1 MEQENSIKEFDLK
14 VKSLLADAE
23 EPVPAGAWE
32 GIAARLAA
40 AAPLAASPAASAAS
54 ASGTASA
61 STAASASS
69 ASAATKVPMWVWLRR
84 AGVATAAV
92 AASAALFLTLRE
104 SPDSAPDSVSVPLAE
119 VIETPSSEPVES
131 TETPSAELAE
141 SVEAPRSVKASPS
154 PANDRTKA
162 AAAAVRKEASAKT
175 GAPRVEVVRD
185 PEPQP
190 QLAQALQTEVPSPA
204 EEVSS
209 PAESAASEA
218 VSAPSSSEYLPSAV
232 EQKTGGAVNDW
243 EQLAREEE
251 RARSRKVGGV
261 HLAACTNA
269 MSNFITGNVNI
280 APMRTTGGGVPD
292 HSYVTENGEVSY
304 SIPLTFGVNVTY
316 DLAPHWSIG
325 LGLNYTRLSRSFAGT
340 WNERLDDGSFKP
352 AVPYDNINN
361 IQQFI
366 GIPVTTYYHIIRT
379 ERINLYV
386 HAGGMVEKCLGN
398 TWTANARELNY
409 TESVKGAQ
417 LSVGAGIGVDFM
429 LAPFVSLYL
438 DPDVKYYF
446 ALNQPKSIRTK
457 QPFMLG
463 FELGVRFHL

>member
-1 MEQENSIKEFDLK
+1 MEQENGIQEFDLK

-32 GIAARLAA
+32 GIAARLGA
-40 AAPLAASPAASAAS
+40 AAPVA

-61 STAASASS
+61 AETAAW
-69 ASAATKVPMWVWLRR
+69 ASAASTATKVPMWVWLRR
-84 AGVATAAV
+84 AGIATAAV
-92 AASAALFLTLRE
+92 AASATLFFTLRE
-104 SPDSAPDSVSVPLAE
+104 PKVEPAAESAVAPIAE
-119 VIETPSSEPVES
+119 LVEEPVAEPVEVVEVPAARPAVVAQA
-131 TETPSAELAE
+131 ETKEPA
-141 SVEAPRSVKASPS
+141 AP
-154 PANDRTKA
+154 KA
-162 AAAAVRKEASAKT
+162 AASKSVKPSKAEAK
-175 GAPRVEVVRD
+175 PERVEVVRSQER
-185 PEPQP
+185 EPL
-190 QLAQALQTEVPSPA
+190 LAQALEAEAPASAGTVAEKPSVEAKTLAVEEGEPIAETSVAVAAVPSK
-204 EEVSS
+204 
-209 PAESAASEA
+209 
-218 VSAPSSSEYLPSAV
+218 V
-232 EQKTGGAVNDW
+232 EQNPGGAVADW
-243 EQLAREEE
+243 ERLAREEE
-251 RARSRKVGGV
+251 RAQSRKVNGL
-261 HLAACTNA
+261 HLAAGTNA

-280 APMRTTGGGVPD
+280 APMRTSGGGVPD

-316 DLAPHWSIG
+316 DLAPHWSLGI
-325 LGLNYTRLSRSFAGT
+325 GLNYTRLSRSFAGT
-340 WNERLDDGSFKP
+340 WNERLDDGTFKP
-352 AVPYDNINN
+352 AVLYDNINN

-366 GIPVTTYYHIIRT
+366 GIPITAYYHILRT

-429 LAPFVSLYL
+429 LASFVSLYL